1 MSGMTRA
8 DDAFEAVLEYWFGPL
23 EGELDFPRDK
33 KQLWW
38 MGGEAIDAEIRERFG
53 DLVEEALAGGL
64 SEWGETARGR
74 LALIILLDQF
84 TRNLGRGTPAAFAG
98 DGRALSVCLEAI
110 DRGQDKE
117 LRLIERSFFDMPM
130 VHAEDALMARRC
142 LEVFGELSGEIESCG
157 VENQPDF
164 LSHAQMHADIV
175 IRFGRYPHRNETLSR
190 DPTPE
195 EEAYL
200 EEGGPTFGQKK
211 SS

>member
-1 MSGMTRA
+1 MARA
-8 DDAFEAVLEYWFGPL
+8 NDAFEAVLEYWFGSL

-53 DLVEEALAGGL
+53 GLVEEALAGGL
-64 SEWGETARGR
+64 SDWGETARGR
-74 LALIILLDQF
+74 LALVILLDQF

-98 DGRALSVCLEAI
+98 DKRALSVCLEGI

-117 LRLIERSFFDMPM
+117 LRLIERSFFCMPM
-130 VHAEDALMARRC
+130 VHAEDANTARRC
-142 LEVFGELSGEIESCG
+142 LDVFGQLSDEIGSCG
-157 VENQPDF
+157 VEDHPDF

-175 IRFGRYPHRNETLSR
+175 LRFGRYPHRNGILSR
-190 DPTPE
+190 EATAE

-211 SS
+211 S